1 VATATSKR
9 AGQRG
14 KRIEEVVEYAVSHRI
29 RSQILIV
36 LSQGI
41 YTTAEIADIIGEPLN
56 RVGNHIRELLDA
68 GSIEIADTKRRRN
81 THQHYLRAVR
91 TPFFSKGE
99 AKAMTLQERQ
109 VSAGL
114 IIQSLVAEMMAGLWA
129 GKMFNDDRDWLTW
142 ERFNLDA
149 DGRQELYEEQEESW
163 KRLEAIKA
171 RAANRVA
178 ESGDDTAP
186 YVVSV
191 LGFERALKAP
201 KPSHSVDTD

>member
-1 VATATSKR
+1 VATATAKR

-36 LSQGI
+36 LNQGI
-41 YTTAEIADIIGEPLN
+41 YTAAEIADIIGEPLN

-68 GSIEIADTKRRRN
+68 GSIEIADTRRRRN

-91 TPFFSKGE
+91 TTLFSEGE
-99 AKAMTLQERQ
+99 AKAMTSQERQ

-114 IIQSLVAEMMAGLWA
+114 IIQSLMAEMMAGLWA
-129 GKMFNDDRDWLTW
+129 GKMFDDPRDFLAWDRL
-142 ERFNLDA
+142 NLDA
-149 DGRQELYEEQEESW
+149 EGRQELFDEQEDSW
-163 KRLEAIKA
+163 QRLNAIKA

-178 ESGDDTAP
+178 ESGEDTAP
-186 YVVSV
+186 YVVSI

-201 KPSHSVDTD
+201 KPSHSADID

>member
-1 VATATSKR
+1 MATATPKR

-41 YTTAEIADIIGEPLN
+41 YTAAEIAGIIGEPLN

-68 GSIEIADTKRRRN
+68 GSIEIADSRRRRN
-81 THQHYLRAVR
+81 THQHYLRAVQ
-91 TPFFSKGE
+91 TPFFSKGD
-99 AKAMTLQERQ
+99 AKTMTLQERQ

-114 IIQSLVAEMMAGLWA
+114 IIQSLVAEIMAGLWA
-129 GKMFNDDRDWLTW
+129 GKLFDDPRDWLTW

-149 DGRQELYEEQEESW
+149 EGRQELYEEQEESW

-178 ESGDDTAP
+178 KSGEDTAP
-186 YVVSV
+186 YVVSA

-201 KPSHSVDTD
+201 KSSHSADTD